1 MFIHCELVILML
13 ALTLD
18 GRVHTG
24 EIIGG
29 HEAVAHSRPYM
40 LVLELHQQNGKKEHC
55 DGFLLNE
62 DFVMTAAHCQARSYT
77 VSLGVHNFHN
87 SNGVQRV
94 SVQQAFPHKDYNA
107 TALMNDIMILKL
119 SSKAK
124 FSNNVKPIA
133 LAGQSDGSL
142 PKSCIVS
149 GWGATDKHNKLSF
162 VLMEVNVT
170 LIDNK
175 QCAEESLYCSEG
187 ETGPGSG
194 DSGGPL
200 VCEDGKAYGVV
211 SCSWKPNPGG
221 PLTYAFTKI
230 PDYRG
235 WIDETIKNAGKRF
248 NTPNIH

>member
-1 MFIHCELVILML
+1 MFIHCELVILMV

-40 LVLELHQQNGKKEHC
+40 LALELHQQNGKKGGC

-62 DFVMTAAHCQARSYT
+62 DFVMTAAHCQAMSYT
-77 VSLGVHNFHN
+77 VSLGVHNIHN

-107 TALMNDIMILKL
+107 TIFINDIMLLKL

-124 FSNNVKPIA
+124 FSHNVKPIA
-133 LAGQSDGSL
+133 LAGQTDGSL

-149 GWGATDKHNKLSF
+149 GWGATGKNPKGSA

-170 LIDNK
+170 LVDNK
-175 QCAEESLYCSEG
+175 QCAEEKFYCSEG
-187 ETGPGSG
+187 QTGPGGG

-211 SCSWKPNPGG
+211 SFSGNLKPNG
-221 PLTYAFTKI
+221 PLIYAFTKI
-230 PDYRG
+230 PEYRS
-235 WIDETIKNAGKRF
+235 WIDETIKNAEKRSHTF
-248 NTPNIH
+248 D